1 MIAYPITSLSIHS
14 IGWLLAAFFCG
25 YILTQVPGGYLAQR
39 FGAKYIFGVGVVM
52 TAVLTIVTPLA
63 ADVNVWC
70 LGIVRVLEGI
80 FEVRNKGNMDR
91 NFNFHFFK
99 IVNIGTF
106 SYKNNFDHILTFDCL
121 LFRHY

>member
-1 MIAYPITSLSIHS
+1 MIAYPITSLSINS

-52 TAVLTIVTPLA
+52 TAVLTLVTPLA

-70 LGIVRVLEGI
+70 LAVVRVLEGI
-80 FEVRNKGNMDR
+80 FEVRNKG
-91 NFNFHFFK
+91 
-99 IVNIGTF
+99 
-106 SYKNNFDHILTFDCL
+106 
-121 LFRHY
+121 